1 MTVALA
7 RGEGACAP
15 PAVAASRRMSMSELK
30 PTLAADFVAACTA
43 GAADAADA
51 LGRSLDGKFAL
62 GAPELGAYAAN
73 PPAGFDGPGLVI
85 LLTYGSTGLA
95 IGLPESTGFLPPW
108 YATPDATGES
118 KLSTLAQELS
128 MVLAPESLATDK
140 FEAKRVENIGAALK
154 GAKVAA
160 DAALVTL
167 PVTAGS
173 KAGALS
179 LVWPLSE
186 PAAVFTSTAPAT
198 PTPATTT
205 VGAQITALAPT
216 NAAKLRPAN
225 FAQLPHYSRS
235 LLKIQIPVSVHLATK
250 RETVQE
256 IVEIVP
262 GAIIK
267 FEKGCDELLQM
278 VIGGQLVAEGEA
290 VKVGDKF
297 GFRITSMLPPREH
310 FIKAQRPRAG

>member
-1 MTVALA
+1 M
-7 RGEGACAP
+7 R
-15 PAVAASRRMSMSELK
+15 MSELK
-30 PTLAADFVAACTA
+30 PTLAAEFVAACTA

-62 GAPELGAYAAN
+62 GAPEAGAYAAK
-73 PPAGFDGPGLVI
+73 PPAGFEGPGLVI
-85 LLTYGSTGLA
+85 LLTYGSAGLA
-95 IGLPESTGFLPPW
+95 IGLAESTGLLPPW

-128 MVLAPESLATDK
+128 MVLAPESLAADK
-140 FEAKRVENIGAALK
+140 FEAKRVENIAAALA
-154 GAKVAA
+154 GAKVAP

-167 PVTAGS
+167 PVTAGP
-173 KAGALS
+173 KTGALS

-186 PAAVFTSTAPAT
+186 PAAIFSSAAPAT

-205 VGAQITALAPT
+205 AAVQAAAPVAAPA
-216 NAAKLRPAN
+216 AAKLSKPQVAN
-225 FAQLPHYSRS
+225 LAQLPHYSRS
-235 LLKIQIPVSVHLATK
+235 LLKINIPISVHLATK

-256 IVEIVP
+256 IVELVP

-310 FIKAQRPRAG
+310 FIKAKRPKAG

>member
-1 MTVALA
+1 
-7 RGEGACAP
+7 
-15 PAVAASRRMSMSELK
+15 MSELK
-30 PTLAADFVAACTA
+30 PTLTADFVAACTA

-62 GAPELGAYAAN
+62 GTPEAGVYATK

-85 LLTYGSTGLA
+85 LLTYGSAGLA
-95 IGLPESTGFLPPW
+95 IGLPESTGLLPPW
-108 YATPDATGES
+108 YGTPDATGES

-128 MVLAPESLATDK
+128 MVLAPESLAADK
-140 FEAKRVENIGAALK
+140 FEAKRVENIEAALK
-154 GAKVAA
+154 GAQVAA

-167 PVTAGS
+167 ALTAGP
-173 KAGALS
+173 KTGALS

-186 PAAVFTSTAPAT
+186 PAAVFSSTTQAIPTLAT
-198 PTPATTT
+198 ATA
-205 VGAQITALAPT
+205 GAQVAASV
-216 NAAKLRPAN
+216 AAKPAKLQPAN
-225 FAQLPHYSRS
+225 FSQLPQYSRS
-235 LLKIQIPVSVHLATK
+235 LLKIRIPVSVHLATK

-256 IVEIVP
+256 IVELVP

-278 VIGGQLVAEGEA
+278 VVGGQLVAEGEA
-290 VKVGDKF
+290 VKIGDKF

-310 FIKAQRPRAG
+310 FVKAKRPKAG

>member
-1 MTVALA
+1 
-7 RGEGACAP
+7 
-15 PAVAASRRMSMSELK
+15 MSELK

-51 LGRSLDGKFAL
+51 LGRALDGKFAV
-62 GAPELGAYAAN
+62 GAPESSAYAAQ
-73 PPAGFDGPGLVI
+73 PSAGFDGPGLVI
-85 LLTYGSTGLA
+85 LLTYGSAGIA
-95 IGLPESTGFLPPW
+95 IGLPESTGLLPPW

-128 MVLAPESLATDK
+128 MVLAPESLAADK
-140 FEAKRVENIGAALK
+140 FEAKRVENIGAALTA
-154 GAKVAA
+154 AKVAA
-160 DAALVTL
+160 DAARVTL
-167 PVTAGS
+167 PVTAGP

-179 LVWPLSE
+179 LVWPLSN
-186 PAAVFTSTAPAT
+186 PAAVFSAWAPAA
-198 PTPATTT
+198 PTPATPMA
-205 VGAQITALAPT
+205 GAQVAASVAAHPT
-216 NAAKLRPAN
+216 KPRPAN
-225 FAQLPHYSRS
+225 FTQLPHYSRS
-235 LLKIQIPVSVHLATK
+235 LLKVHIPVSVHLATK

-256 IVEIVP
+256 IVELVP

-290 VKVGDKF
+290 VKIGDKF

-310 FIKAQRPRAG
+310 FVKAQKPRAG

>member
-1 MTVALA
+1 
-7 RGEGACAP
+7 
-15 PAVAASRRMSMSELK
+15 MSELS

-62 GAPELGAYAAN
+62 GAPESGVYAAK
-73 PPAGFDGPGLVI
+73 PPAGFEGPGLVI
-85 LLTYGSTGLA
+85 LLTYGATALA
-95 IGLPESTGFLPPW
+95 IALPESTGLLPAW
-108 YATPDATGES
+108 YAKPDATGES

-128 MVLAPESLATDK
+128 MVLAPETLAADK
-140 FEAKRVENIGAALK
+140 FEARRVEHIAAALA

-167 PVTAGS
+167 PVTGGTNSGS
-173 KAGALS
+173 LT

-186 PAAVFTSTAPAT
+186 PASVFSVAAP
-198 PTPATTT
+198 PAASAASPPSIPPAG
-205 VGAQITALAPT
+205 VPAGPPASAPKPR
-216 NAAKLRPAN
+216 AAN

-235 LLKIQIPVSVHLATK
+235 LLKINIPVSVHLASK

-256 IVEIVP
+256 IVELVP

-290 VKVGDKF
+290 VKIGDKF

-310 FIKAQRPRAG
+310 FVKAKRPKAG